1 MRGAPVG
8 SFRTPCGLSPH
19 PFFAKR
25 TKRLDN
31 MDTTSNQS
39 GPKEIE
45 QEFFSALLRSNHT
58 HLDRILTDDFILI
71 DVMRGAEIDKASL
84 LGVIQSG
91 ALRFETIEPSE
102 VRLRFYGKRGDHY
115 RSHAYVRPFRGCAFY
130 GAQSVYPCLCS
141 ARIGMALSFRP
152 GNPDR
157 TRCVIWRERI
167 GRYSPAKTLDWIKS
181 SRAGL

>member
-1 MRGAPVG
+1 M
-8 SFRTPCGLSPH
+8 CGTRKRPH
-19 PFFAKR
+19 DEIEAAY
-25 TKRLDN
+25 N

-45 QEFFSALLRSNHT
+45 QEFFSALLRSNHA

-102 VRLRFYGKRGDHY
+102 VRLRFYGNATIITGRTHMYGRFGDVPFTAHSRY
-115 RSHAYVRPFRGCAFY
+115 THVYVQQESEWRLAS
-130 GAQSVYPCLCS
+130 AQGTP
-141 ARIGMALSFRP
+141 IE
-152 GNPDR
+152 PD
-157 TRCVIWRERI
+157 V
-167 GRYSPAKTLDWIKS
+167 
-181 SRAGL
+181 